1 METVTVEGIY
11 RDYYK
16 KVSGFVYK
24 KVGDY
29 SVVEDIVSDV
39 FLKITTNIDRFD
51 PQKAAVST
59 WVYTI
64 TNRTV
69 MDYYRTRKVHGQI
82 PEEDGATGAMPE
94 NLVDS
99 APLESGLLAQ
109 EQLAELADALEKIP
123 ERSRDILI
131 LHYYQNMT
139 LKEVASRIGMPYAN
153 IKLVHK
159 KALVELRQLMAS

>member
-1 METVTVEGIY
+1 M
-11 RDYYK
+11 
-16 KVSGFVYK
+16 
-24 KVGDY
+24 
-29 SVVEDIVSDV
+29 
-39 FLKITTNIDRFD
+39 
-51 PQKAAVST
+51 ST

-69 MDYYRTRKVHGQI
+69 LDYYRTRKVHGQI

-99 APLESGLLAQ
+99 APLDSDLMAK
-109 EQLAELADALEKIP
+109 EQLAELADALERIP

-139 LKEVASRIGMPYAN
+139 LKEVALRIGMSYAN

>member
-1 METVTVEGIY
+1 MVAVTVEEIY
-11 RDYYK
+11 KNYYK

-29 SVVEDIVSDV
+29 NVVEDIVSDV
-39 FLKITTNIDRFD
+39 FLKIASNIDRFD

-69 MDYYRTRKVHGQI
+69 LDYYRTRKVHGQI

-99 APLESGLLAQ
+99 APLDSDLMAK
-109 EQLAELADALEKIP
+109 EQLAELADALERIP

-139 LKEVASRIGMPYAN
+139 LKEVALRIGMSYAN